1 MITHQRS
8 SSGETGTWKP
18 SEESR
23 GEQRRAEE
31 SRGEQRRAEESRGEQ
46 RRAEEERGQS
56 LNIDIITGG
65 TEEAGMPRQVRI
77 EGKGSAR
84 AYVQK
89 SVDSRGVGRWGGGVS
104 FRIKNLPGNWVRSS
118 RAVCE
123 L

>member
-18 SEESR
+18 S
-23 GEQRRAEE
+23 
-31 SRGEQRRAEESRGEQ
+31 EESRGEQ